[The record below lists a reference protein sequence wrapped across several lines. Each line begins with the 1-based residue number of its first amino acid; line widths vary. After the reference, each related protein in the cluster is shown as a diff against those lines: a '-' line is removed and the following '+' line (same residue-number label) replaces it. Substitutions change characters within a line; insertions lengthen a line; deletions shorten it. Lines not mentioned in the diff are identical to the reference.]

1 MYVVPIL
8 GQSNAVGRAGLDGLP
23 YHPAGVLQYDQAGAL
38 VAPTTPLDHRIT
50 TYSDEFGPDVQFSR
64 AFMAAN
70 PGAQLVFIPCA
81 DGGTGFFDNM
91 WNPGDPAYDD
101 AVTRINAFA
110 ASYPDAVFSAVIW
123 VQGEDEGAASAQWSQ
138 AQYATAL
145 DSMIAALRLDAPAIS
160 ATPFIAVEIGAGD
173 DGLTPNGSQIRA
185 AIRDTPNR
193 VANTLFV
200 SASGLFE
207 TVDTLDPLH
216 FGPNGQRGMG
226 QRIYN
231 AMAGEVAA
239 YGGVNSGPDL
249 LSDPDLQSDYD
260 WIHDSEFTV
269 GNGEIVYDS
278 GGDSSA
284 NVAIF
289 NRFMAHTVLGR
300 TYRATWT
307 IEDYAHSTGAS
318 NTLIL
323 NGFAWTGPNVNVAH
337 SGVTVNSNGVHSM
350 DFEGADAPFYI
361 RCRAKPKGGTMSF
374 RVTSVTFE
382 DVTP

>member
-1 MYVVPIL
+1 
-8 GQSNAVGRAGLDGLP
+8 
-23 YHPAGVLQYDQAGAL
+23 
-38 VAPTTPLDHRIT
+38 
-50 TYSDEFGPDVQFSR
+50 
-64 AFMAAN
+64 
-70 PGAQLVFIPCA
+70 
-81 DGGTGFFDNM
+81 
-91 WNPGDPAYDD
+91 
-101 AVTRINAFA
+101 RINAFA

-173 DGLTPNGSQIRA
+173 DGLTPTGSQIRA

-239 YGGVNSGPDL
+239 YGGVN
-249 LSDPDLQSDYD
+249 
-260 WIHDSEFTV
+260 
-269 GNGEIVYDS
+269 
-278 GGDSSA
+278 
-284 NVAIF
+284 
-289 NRFMAHTVLGR
+289 
-300 TYRATWT
+300 
-307 IEDYAHSTGAS
+307 
-318 NTLIL
+318 
-323 NGFAWTGPNVNVAH
+323 
-337 SGVTVNSNGVHSM
+337 
-350 DFEGADAPFYI
+350 
-361 RCRAKPKGGTMSF
+361 
-374 RVTSVTFE
+374 
-382 DVTP
+382 